1 MRGLGCSVAALARV
15 LKAAAECLKFA
26 GGPGT
31 ENVWRCGTHAVI
43 PGAAPPRPRLGR
55 GRRILMH
62 SHRREVGELG
72 QVLVHSD
79 HCAKKFLP
87 WFDGF
92 DLSFCPIFLD
102 SFGCVV
108 PYLGQG
114 DWLTDWRCI

>member
-15 LKAAAECLKFA
+15 LKAAAECLKFGDVA
-26 GGPGT
+26 HM
-31 ENVWRCGTHAVI
+31 RCSR
-43 PGAAPPRPRLGR
+43 AAPPRPRLGR